1 MKIAKSKLIKIL
13 SKQEEKQ
20 YKPMYISPEETSQ
33 EDWLKGYNRW
43 QKINQKL
50 NDPTQK

>member
-1 MKIAKSKLIKIL
+1 MKISKSKLIKIL

-20 YKPMYISPEETSQ
+20 HKPTYISPEETSQ

-43 QKINQKL
+43 KKINRSQK
-50 NDPTQK
+50 K

>member
-1 MKIAKSKLIKIL
+1 MKITKSKLIKIL

-20 YKPMYISPEETSQ
+20 HKPTYISPEETSQ
-33 EDWLKGYNRW
+33 EDWLRGYNRW

-50 NDPTQK
+50 KDRTQK

>member
-1 MKIAKSKLIKIL
+1 MKISKSKLIKIL

-20 YKPMYISPEETSQ
+20 HKPTYISPEETSQ

-43 QKINQKL
+43 KKINGSQK
-50 NDPTQK
+50 K

>member
-1 MKIAKSKLIKIL
+1 MKISKSKLIKIL

-20 YKPMYISPEETSQ
+20 HIPTYISPEETSH

-43 QKINQKL
+43 KKINQWKSRKT
-50 NDPTQK
+50 N